1 MNDAT
6 DIQRIALEAFLID
19 NPELEQLEE
28 LLGQFNIFEAI
39 GAVRQEVRHS
49 DFLAFLLDPS
59 QPHGLDN
66 LFAQRL
72 LQHVVAN
79 LSVPNIAPTRID
91 LALRNFGN
99 LEVRREWRNI
109 DLLLL
114 DEEHQTAV
122 IIENKVDSNE
132 HSDQLIRYREIVAQ
146 NFPTWQRFGI
156 YLTLDGDEPSDDFYA
171 PLSYGELVD
180 LLEALTGAR
189 ASTLGPDVLALMRHY
204 IEMIRRHILT
214 DSEIADLCRRIYRKH
229 QKALDLIYE
238 HRPDLQLEIQELCER
253 LVSEHAELE
262 LDYSTK
268 SRIRFV
274 LKSWDAIPELL
285 EGSGWTPSNRMLL
298 FEWIND
304 TNRLNINLV
313 IGPGPDSTRFLIH
326 RMAHQHVPPFKPAS
340 KNPGKNWRTIAQRSV
355 LGRKAYEE
363 ASIGDLEP
371 RIRETWEHFL
381 RHDLPILDRYIA
393 AELNAKQSLTT

>member
-59 QPHGLDN
+59 QPHGLDD

-122 IIENKVDSNE
+122 LIENKVDSNE

-156 YLTLDGDEPSDDFYA
+156 YLTPDGDEPSDDFYA

-204 IEMIRRHILT
+204 IQMIRRHILT

-238 HRPDLQLEIQELCER
+238 HRPDLQLEIQELCAQ
-253 LVSEHAELE
+253 LVNEEEDLV
-262 LDYSTK
+262 LDHSTK
-268 SRIRFV
+268 TRIRFAPRTWNQILD
-274 LKSWDAIPELL
+274 LKQ
-285 EGSGWTPSNRMLL
+285 GNGWTPSGHMLL
-298 FEWIND
+298 FEWVNSP
-304 TNRLNINLV
+304 TRLTINLV
-313 IGPGPDSTRFLIH
+313 IGPGPDSTRARVYAI
-326 RMAHQHVPPFKPAS
+326 AQKHQPPFKPKFKS
-340 KNPGKNWRTIAQRSV
+340 VGKNWRTIYQHIILSP
-355 LGRKAYEE
+355 KAYEE
-363 ASIGDLEP
+363 ASIEDLEP
-371 RIRETWEHFL
+371 QVRKMWAHFL
-381 RHDLPILDRYIA
+381 DHDLP
-393 AELNAKQSLTT
+393 ELKRHVSTEFDGQQTYAN